1 METILIG
8 TYTRKTS
15 EGIYQITLDKEKGVF
30 KDLKLIAKTE
40 NPTYLEYDQDSKN
53 LYAVYQSGERGGVA
67 IWHYDEENTTLLE
80 SITQEGVQPCYV
92 HYDALRDEIVDANY
106 HTGQVNIYK
115 NNKILETIQ
124 FEEGAHAHYAHTHPK
139 TGDLYTVDLGND
151 VVKKF
156 RNHAEFDAY
165 HTNKGTGPRHL
176 VFHPSAPIIYVFT
189 EHSNDLIVLKDEDK
203 FEAVQIINALP
214 EGGEN
219 SGAAIRISSDGRF
232 IYVSNRGHDSLT
244 VFEVNDD
251 YTVTLIQNI
260 SAYGKHPRDFN
271 LNLDETYLIVGNR
284 DTNNLTL
291 YKRDTDTGKLTYLH
305 ADTHVPEPV
314 SILPIK
320 A

>member
-80 SITQEGVQPCYV
+80 AITQEGVQPCYV

-115 NNKILETIQ
+115 NNEILETIQ

-156 RNHAEFDAY
+156 RNHAQVDAY
-165 HTNKGTGPRHL
+165 HTKKGTGPRHL
-176 VFHPSAPIIYVFT
+176 VFHPSAPYIYLFT

-203 FEAVQIINALP
+203 LEAVQIINALP

-219 SGAAIRISSDGRF
+219 
-232 IYVSNRGHDSLT
+232 
-244 VFEVNDD
+244 
-251 YTVTLIQNI
+251 
-260 SAYGKHPRDFN
+260 
-271 LNLDETYLIVGNR
+271 
-284 DTNNLTL
+284 
-291 YKRDTDTGKLTYLH
+291 
-305 ADTHVPEPV
+305 
-314 SILPIK
+314 
-320 A
+320 